1 MSLDGGR
8 YLVVVLV
15 VAGGAGFASR
25 IFKWKKR
32 GLCLVLR
39 TQSGLVLRSQSG
51 FAWDF
56 MTVALRVIGAMA

>member
-15 VAGGAGFASR
+15 VAGGAGFASL

-51 FAWDF
+51 FDCDF